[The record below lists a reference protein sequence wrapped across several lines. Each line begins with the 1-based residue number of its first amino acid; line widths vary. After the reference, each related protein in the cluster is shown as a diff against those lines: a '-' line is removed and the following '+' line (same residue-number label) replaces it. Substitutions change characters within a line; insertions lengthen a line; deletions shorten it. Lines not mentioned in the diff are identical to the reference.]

1 MLDVHRHK
9 FPKNNNGN
17 QEATQEQATATATAT
32 ATTAYTAGQSSQMFV
47 KALGRN
53 VAGWCG
59 SAYTRKKTIF
69 LVTCEVFG
77 ATVWPS
83 W

>member
-17 QEATQEQATATATAT
+17 QAATQEQATATATAT
-32 ATTAYTAGQSSQMFV
+32 IAYTAGQSSQIFV